1 MTCSLLV
8 FRHWVFV
15 LGEHAGS
22 TASVSISFIYFWSFM
37 CFNYNA
43 WQVISQT
50 NWSKCWLTRNEEKM
64 RVSSVGGKAMLGQG
78 SLRYAGNTGSRGGRE
93 LATEGV
99 RGCHSLGGPSA
110 AISKTE
116 LFLVPVQTKISHGCP
131 CFQCLWACL
140 VGGWSPVAVSAGQL
154 QTGIA

>member
-8 FRHWVFV
+8 FSHWVFV

-37 CFNYNA
+37 CLNYNA

-64 RVSSVGGKAMLGQG
+64 GVSSVGRKVMIGQD
-78 SLRYAGNTGSRGGRE
+78 SLRYAENTGNREGRE
-93 LATEGV
+93 FLIDGV
-99 RGCHSLGGPSA
+99 RGLLQPWWALSCHQQNRTVSCASANKNVTRLSLLP
-110 AISKTE
+110 
-116 LFLVPVQTKISHGCP
+116 VPLGMS
-131 CFQCLWACL
+131 
-140 VGGWSPVAVSAGQL
+140 GGWLEPLAVSAGKL
-154 QTGIA
+154 QTGIV